1 MSTVAETATTPT
13 RRRKRVDGWRWAGR
27 IFLALMLFY
36 TAVLTVCL
44 PEFWW
49 HPYGPL
55 SKNLPILA
63 VLALLIVDDSARRPA
78 RRR

>member
-1 MSTVAETATTPT
+1 MAP
-13 RRRKRVDGWRWAGR
+13 RRWRLAVWWSQV
-27 IFLALMLFY
+27 ALMLFY
-36 TAVLTVCL
+36 TAVLTVFL

-63 VLALLIVDDSARRPA
+63 VLALLIVDDSARRTA